1 MAPATRTISTTDRAV
16 LDALAR
22 AGLGYVRLPN
32 EADVLRRALPPGE
45 SPRRRLSDM
54 AKRGQLGRIAHG
66 VYVVLP
72 PGTRTVRQAADLT
85 TLVSAAFDGRWPYY
99 VGFLSAIA
107 EHGLTDESV
116 ADLHVAIGAAR
127 VPRLAELAGTRVH
140 LARIAPDDDSGGAQ
154 WLGVERRRLR
164 GKMFYVRSSP
174 ERTLVDALAR
184 PDLCGRPELWV
195 RAWERAFREHA
206 LDLPLLLE
214 LARRRSRA
222 VSARAALLLRELG
235 RPREARLLL
244 SGPVTGMVLFDA
256 SNPGRS
262 GASGWRRDRETG
274 LVLNVPAD
282 AIAGWLEYGK

>member
-1 MAPATRTISTTDRAV
+1 MQAATRTISTTDRAV

-32 EADVLRRALPPGE
+32 EAEVLRRALPTGE
-45 SPRRRLSDM
+45 SSRRRLSDM
-54 AKRGQLGRIAHG
+54 AKRGQLARIAHG
-66 VYVVLP
+66 VYIVLP
-72 PGTRTVRQAADLT
+72 AGTHTARQAADRM
-85 TLVSAAFDGRWPYY
+85 TLVSAALDGRWPYY
-99 VGFLSAIA
+99 VGFLSALS

-116 ADLHVAIGAAR
+116 TDLHVAIGAAR
-127 VPRLAELAGTRVH
+127 VPRLSELAGTRVH
-140 LARIAPDDDSGGAQ
+140 LARIAPDDDSVTPP
-154 WLGVERRRLR
+154 WIGVERRRIS
-164 GKMFYVRSSP
+164 GKMFYRRSSP
-174 ERTLVDALAR
+174 ERTLIDALAR

-195 RAWERAFREHA
+195 RAWERAFREHT
-206 LDLPLLLE
+206 LNLPLLIE

-244 SGPVTGMVLFDA
+244 PRPVTGTVLFDA
-256 SNPGRS
+256 SNPG
-262 GASGWRRDRETG
+262 GADASGWRRDRETG